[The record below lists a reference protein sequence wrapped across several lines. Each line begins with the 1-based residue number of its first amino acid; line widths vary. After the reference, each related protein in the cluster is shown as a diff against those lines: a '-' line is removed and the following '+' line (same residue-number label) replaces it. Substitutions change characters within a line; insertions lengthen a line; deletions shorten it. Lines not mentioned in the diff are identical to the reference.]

1 MSNEERLQWLEDR
14 EKKLEEIEEMIYKM
28 QHEINDNEKITNKDD
43 IKMEIFRLW
52 YFNRFEKKYDL

>member
-14 EKKLEEIEEMIYKM
+14 EKKLEKIEEMIYKM
-28 QHEINDNEKITNKDD
+28 QHEINDNEKITDKND